1 MKSARDDGPQGGWA
15 VKQNAKNSELQDTS
29 MSTLATILIA
39 TATLL
44 LTMLGLIAKQDNN
57 IEIRKISTWIVFV
70 IITLLLPSF
79 FVTWL
84 TMQIV
89 ARILAPT
96 VIDLSLFTSQ
106 VSWWTSGIS
115 MVYPLIWGMSIFPK
129 IRTYIYGKILATPNK
144 RKPKNKGEITQ

>member
-1 MKSARDDGPQGGWA
+1 
-15 VKQNAKNSELQDTS
+15 
-29 MSTLATILIA
+29 MSTLATILITLA
-39 TATLL
+39 GLL
-44 LTMLGLIAKQDNN
+44 LTMLGLIAKQDDNV
-57 IEIRKISTWIVFV
+57 EIRKILAWIVFV

-96 VIDLSLFTSQ
+96 IIDLSSYTSQ

-115 MVYPLIWGMSIFPK
+115 MIYPLVWGMSIFPTIK
-129 IRTYIYGKILATPNK
+129 TYIREKILALPRT
-144 RKPKNKGEITQ
+144 RKVKNGGNSSKHKGENAP